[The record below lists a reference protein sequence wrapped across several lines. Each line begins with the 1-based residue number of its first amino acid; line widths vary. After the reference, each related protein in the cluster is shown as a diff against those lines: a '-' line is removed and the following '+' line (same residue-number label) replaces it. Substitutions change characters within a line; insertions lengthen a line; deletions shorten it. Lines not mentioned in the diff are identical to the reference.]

1 MIVINTLAPLVLIVA
16 LGAVLEHT
24 RFAREGFF
32 RQTNRLVFWVGLP
45 CLLFYKT
52 ARPMDEL
59 GRALSVFLV
68 LFAGMILCIG
78 TGYAAAFFLRLSR
91 KSIGTF
97 VQGAFRGNLA
107 YVGLPIVLFVMQ
119 QNGADS
125 DSIAFLV
132 IAPLI
137 PLYNAGAIFVLI
149 AGRHGKGTPLSEQI
163 RSILFRTL
171 TNPLFLSVV
180 AGLLWSCTGWD
191 IPLFA
196 GRTLD
201 GIGQMCLPLAL
212 LGVGASLDFNS
223 LRGRIGYAAASA
235 AIKVGVAPLTGYCI
249 GLLMGLTRGEMMIA
263 MIYLAC
269 PTALASFVMAEQ
281 MDADHSLAS
290 SIIVMSILFAL
301 PGLSLILLLT

>member
-16 LGAVLEHT
+16 LGAILEYT
-24 RFAREGFF
+24 RFVREGFF

-52 ARPMDEL
+52 ARPMEEL
-59 GRALSVFLV
+59 GRAFSVFIV
-68 LFAGMILCIG
+68 LFTGMVFCIVL
-78 TGYAAAFFLRLSR
+78 GYTAAFFLRIGRQSV
-91 KSIGTF
+91 GTF
-97 VQGAFRGNLA
+97 VQGSFRGNLA

-119 QNGADS
+119 QNGAEAS
-125 DSIAFLV
+125 GIAFLV

-137 PLYNAGAIFVLI
+137 PLYNAGAIFVLV
-149 AGRHGKGTPLSEQI
+149 AGRHGKESSLTEQI

-196 GRTLD
+196 GRAIE
-201 GIGQMCLPLAL
+201 GIGRMCLPLAL

-223 LRGRIGYAAASA
+223 LRGRFRYASTAAV
-235 AIKVGVAPLTGYCI
+235 IKVGAAPLMGYCI
-249 GLLMGLTRGEMMIA
+249 GLLMGLTQSELRIA

-269 PTALASFVMAEQ
+269 PTALASFIMAEQ
-281 MDADHSLAS
+281 MDADHSLAGG
-290 SIIVMSILFAL
+290 IIVMSIMLAL
-301 PGLSLILLLT
+301 PGLSLILLIT